1 MREIEITRRRF
12 IWASAVFAALQALP
26 STVRARA
33 ATVLGSIPGRPTG
46 TTVAINLLGAATGK
60 AYVEY
65 GYAPGKYTAKSAVT
79 TVSAKEPAVIELSKL
94 KANSVVYYRT
104 RFATTDNTF
113 TAQSESSVALQRKP
127 GTPFSFTVQGDS
139 HPERAG
145 NMFNAELYMRTV
157 ANIASTSPAIRSLIA
172 SISPRTI
179 SPSVLCS
186 AAILAIVTG
195 RPAPRSATTA
205 STAITPGTSSA
216 GAMSMDFTFAC
227 ACGERTNTA
236 CVSPCMR
243 GSDE

>member
-127 GTPFSFTVQGDS
+127 GFI
-139 HPERAG
+139 
-145 NMFNAELYMRTV
+145 
-157 ANIASTSPAIRSLIA
+157 NIR
-172 SISPRTI
+172 
-179 SPSVLCS
+179 
-186 AAILAIVTG
+186 LA
-195 RPAPRSATTA
+195 
-205 STAITPGTSSA
+205 A
-216 GAMSMDFTFAC
+216 GAAGELARMVVEQAEAFGRSMVNASS
-227 ACGERTNTA
+227 RI
-236 CVSPCMR
+236 S
-243 GSDE
+243 